1 MAAVTN
7 AAYGVAILTDAART
21 FKARSAAQPLSLHC
35 CSHLAS
41 PAPRA
46 VELPRLSRARV
57 PAPTRLL
64 ALSHTCSRLSQVMYG
79 EEAPSLPALGAA
91 RFDGLA
97 LLQSAAVLY
106 AVRDCKDKRCR
117 RALNGAIA
125 VNQFADAAMTQWQRQ
140 HGGLDAT
147 QAHVSTAVT
156 LGVGAYAAWHLWR
169 DVQREREASKPVLV
183 APPGGVQP
191 WPR

>member
-1 MAAVTN
+1 
-7 AAYGVAILTDAART
+7 
-21 FKARSAAQPLSLHC
+21 
-35 CSHLAS
+35 
-41 PAPRA
+41 
-46 VELPRLSRARV
+46 
-57 PAPTRLL
+57 
-64 ALSHTCSRLSQVMYG
+64 MYG
-79 EEAPSLPALGAA
+79 EEAPTLPALGAA

-169 DVQREREASKPVLV
+169 DVQREREANKPVLV

>member
-1 MAAVTN
+1 MAAVAN

-21 FKARSAAQPLSLHC
+21 FKARKRVV
-35 CSHLAS
+35 
-41 PAPRA
+41 APSSSMSR
-46 VELPRLSRARV
+46 RLTSRA
-57 PAPTRLL
+57 
-64 ALSHTCSRLSQVMYG
+64 QVMYG
-79 EEAPSLPALGAA
+79 EDTPSLPALGAA

-106 AVRDCKDKRCR
+106 AVRDCKDKNCR

-125 VNQFADAAMTQWQRQ
+125 VNQFADAAMTQYQRQ

-147 QAHVSTAVT
+147 QAHVSTALT

-169 DVQREREASKPVLV
+169 DVQREREANKPVLV

-191 WPR
+191 WPRG